1 MPPHDKIVL
10 IKGED
15 KTKQIKS
22 INFVGPKVRVVFTN
36 DPKVYFYNRHN
47 VRVIESTLSN
57 KTSNKRF
64 QYLKEIAQRV
74 GVHAEDG
81 TNILEQHYNKI
92 DFIPP
97 DSCLSTYLSGNY
109 DHKIKPLPLT
119 IFPFGFNASQKR
131 AVEAA
136 LKYTI
141 SVIQGPPGTGKTQTI
156 LNILANA
163 IMRGETV
170 AVVSNNNTATA
181 NIQEKLQKYGVDF
194 VSAYLGN
201 TQNKQD
207 FIKEQ
212 ANHPLPENLPKCLL
226 TSEENATIWKKM
238 SVLFSQ
244 ITQMLNI
251 KNEVANLQQE
261 KRVLHTEYLHFC
273 EYYNA
278 HINQVSLS
286 LKKGLKASDL
296 LVLTIKYEQYCE
308 DNNYPSFW
316 QKLYL
321 RLKYGLKFIDMKS
334 YPCQTIIDSIQK
346 LYYQVKEKELNSDIT
361 SKKKILERFDFEEK
375 MQVYTSLSLELLKS
389 KLSSK
394 YAKKQRQVYN
404 LDELWRNS
412 HQFLQDYPVILSTT
426 YSLRSSLSH
435 RVMYDYVIIDEASQV
450 DLATGALALSCAKN
464 AVIVG
469 DSKQLPNVV
478 DATMQEETDNIFKK
492 YELPQP
498 YRYSNHSFLGSVLE
512 LFPQIPQTMLREHYR
527 CHPKIIGFCNEKF
540 YQGKLVILSQEHSS
554 RSPLVLYKTVP
565 GNHARGHLN
574 QRQID
579 VIKEEVFPK
588 EHLLNTKE
596 TIGIVTPYRQQTNA
610 LQHAFQ
616 GTGIQADTVDK
627 FQGREKDIMILTTV
641 DNQISEFTDQ
651 PNRLNV
657 AISRAKNQLIVVT
670 NGNNDNREGYL
681 QDLIKYIEYNNL
693 KTTHSQV
700 QSVFDYLYQQYADI
714 REHMLANKRVSAYDS
729 ENLMHGLIQEI
740 LQKEEFSSYHVAL
753 HVPLRRIIKDL
764 TRLNTD
770 EKKYAS
776 HPNTH
781 VDFLIFN
788 RMDKTPQL
796 AIEVDGSSH
805 HKEGSKQYHRDQ
817 LKNHILSQY
826 NLPLLRFKTTGSS
839 EKGIIISSLKKLNSH
854 PYLGRE

>member
-1 MPPHDKIVL
+1 M

-15 KTKQIKS
+15 KTKQIKA

-36 DPKVYFYNRHN
+36 DPRVYSYNRHN
-47 VRVIESTLSN
+47 VRVIESALSN
-57 KTSNKRF
+57 KISNKRF
-64 QYLKEIAQRV
+64 QYLKEIAQLV
-74 GVHAEDG
+74 GVRAEDG

-97 DSCLSTYLSGNY
+97 DSCLSTYLSGSY
-109 DHKIKPLPLT
+109 DQTIKPLPLT
-119 IFPFGFNASQKR
+119 IFPFGFNSSQKK
-131 AVEAA
+131 AVEVA
-136 LKYTI
+136 LRHPI

-156 LNILANA
+156 LNILANV

-212 ANHPLPENLPKCLL
+212 TNHPLPESLPEWLL
-226 TSEENATIWKKM
+226 TPKQNAVIWQKM
-238 SVLFSQ
+238 PVLFSQ

-251 KNEVANLQQE
+251 KNKVASLRQE

-273 EYYNA
+273 EYYNSHA
-278 HINQVSLS
+278 NQIFLS
-286 LKKGLKASDL
+286 LKKNLRASDL
-296 LVLTIKYEQYCE
+296 LVLTLKYEQYCS
-308 DNNYPSFW
+308 DNHYPSFL
-316 QKLYL
+316 QRIYL
-321 RLKYGLKFIDMKS
+321 RLKYGLKSVDMKNYS
-334 YPCQTIIDSIQK
+334 YQTIIDNVQK
-346 LYYQVKEKELNSDIT
+346 LYYEVKEGELNSVIASMD
-361 SKKKILERFDFEEK
+361 KILERFNFEER
-375 MQVYTSLSLELLKS
+375 MQTYTSLSLELLKS

-394 YAKKQRQVYN
+394 YSKRHRQVYN

-412 HQFLQDYPVILSTT
+412 QQFLQDYPVILSTT

-450 DLATGALALSCAKN
+450 DLTTGALALSCAKN

-478 DATMQEETDNIFKK
+478 DANMQEETDNIFKK
-492 YELPQP
+492 YALPKP
-498 YRYSNHSFLGSVLE
+498 YRYSNHSFLGSILE
-512 LFPQIPQTMLREHYR
+512 LFPQIPQTMLKEHYR

-579 VIKEEVFPK
+579 VIKDEVLRQ
-588 EHLLNTKE
+588 EHLLNTNE

-670 NGNNDNREGYL
+670 NGNHDNREGYL

-700 QSVFDYLYQQYADI
+700 QSVFDYLYRQYADV
-714 REHMLANKRVSAYDS
+714 REHMLANKRVSTYDS

-740 LQKEEFSSYHVAL
+740 LQKEEFSSYQVAL
-753 HVPLRRIIKDL
+753 HVPLHRIIKDL
-764 TRLNTD
+764 SRLNTD
-770 EKKYAS
+770 EKKYVS

-788 RMDKTPQL
+788 RMDKIPQL
-796 AIEVDGSSH
+796 VIEVDGAQH

-839 EKGIIISSLKKLNSH
+839 EKEIIISALKKLNK
-854 PYLGRE
+854 

>member
-1 MPPHDKIVL
+1 MPLNDEIVI

-22 INFVGPKVRVVFTN
+22 IQFVGFKVRVVFTN
-36 DPKVYFYNRHN
+36 DPKVYFYNRRN
-47 VRVIESTLSN
+47 VQIIKSTLSN
-57 KTSNKRF
+57 KISNQRF
-64 QYLKEIAQRV
+64 QYLKKIAQLV
-74 GVHAEDG
+74 GIRAEDG

-97 DSCLSTYLSGNY
+97 DSCLTAYLSGNY
-109 DHKIKPLPLT
+109 DEKIKSLPLT
-119 IFPFGFNASQKR
+119 IFPFGFNSSQKK
-131 AVEAA
+131 AVEIA
-136 LKYTI
+136 LKHTI

-212 ANHPLPENLPKCLL
+212 EKHPLPKSLPEWIL
-226 TSEENATIWKKM
+226 TPKQNTDILKKM
-238 SVLFSQ
+238 PVLFSQ

-273 EYYNA
+273 EYYNSYA
-278 HINQVSLS
+278 KRISLS

-296 LVLTIKYEQYCE
+296 LVLAIKYEQCCE
-308 DNNYPSFW
+308 NNNYPFFW
-316 QKLYL
+316 HRLYL
-321 RLKYGLKFIDMKS
+321 WLKYGLKFVDMRS
-334 YPCQTIIDSIQK
+334 HPCQTIIDNIQK
-346 LYYQVKEKELNSDIT
+346 LYYLVKEEELNFNIT
-361 SKKKILERFDFEEK
+361 LKKKILERFNFEEK
-375 MQVYTSLSLELLKS
+375 MQEYTSLSLKLLKS

-394 YAKKQRQVYN
+394 YSKRQRQIYN
-404 LDELWRNS
+404 SEELWRNS
-412 HQFLQDYPVILSTT
+412 QEFLQDYPVILSTT
-426 YSLRSSLSH
+426 YSLRSSLSY
-435 RVMYDYVIIDEASQV
+435 RVMYDYVIIDESSQV

-478 DATMQEETDNIFKK
+478 DATMQEETDSIFKK
-492 YELPQP
+492 YELPLP

-540 YQGKLVILSQEHSS
+540 YQGNLVILSQEHSS
-554 RSPLVLYKTVP
+554 RPPLVLYKTVP

-579 VIKEEVFPK
+579 VIKNEVLPQ

-610 LQHAFQ
+610 LQNAFQ
-616 GTGIQADTVDK
+616 GTDIQADTVDK
-627 FQGREKDIMILTTV
+627 FQGREKDIIILTTV
-641 DNQISEFTDQ
+641 DNQISDFTDQ

-693 KTTHSQV
+693 KTKHSHV
-700 QSVFDYLYQQYADI
+700 QSVFDYLYQQYANI
-714 REHMLANKRVSAYDS
+714 REQMLSSRRVSAYDS

-740 LQKEEFSSYHVAL
+740 LQREEFSSYQVAL
-753 HVPLRRIIKDL
+753 HVPLRNIIRDF
-764 TRLNTD
+764 TRLNTE

-788 RMDKTPQL
+788 RMDKIPQL
-796 AIEVDGSSH
+796 VIEVDGAQH
-805 HKEGSKQYHRDQ
+805 HKEGSKQYSRDQ
-817 LKNHILSQY
+817 IKNHILSQY
-826 NLPLLRFKTTGSS
+826 NLPLLRFKTTGSG
-839 EKGIIISSLKKLNSH
+839 EKEIMISTLKKLK
-854 PYLGRE
+854 